1 MLLHFS
7 SIYFVST
14 KTYCFLLPANL
25 RQEKAKALLIRVFTV
40 EYKYCLTQ

>member
-1 MLLHFS
+1 
-7 SIYFVST
+7 
-14 KTYCFLLPANL
+14 L